1 MVPFPRPPIGGA
13 VLPPG
18 VLPKGPTD
26 DIPTNTD
33 DIDGSST
40 LADMPASF
48 NQMEWE
54 TMIRYGIF
62 FTIIGLLVILVV
74 FIVGFITLHKR
85 NKGRAPLVNAGG
97 GAGGGRKQGAN
108 TIHSNNT
115 SPSPPSSGSENRGLH
130 DSWDS
135 ALDSS
140 HGHKHHDRSLPVQM
154 FVSVHNWFNRRKRL
168 FQARR
173 IRRTARLAT
182 QPQTR
187 AAVYYS
193 QGRGGMI
200 SGGVLG
206 GGGGGA
212 NQPNNSQA
220 NNSCSSR
227 LSGSNNNGSN
237 GSMLPDS
244 EALAA
249 LMSAPVVPIPSLV
262 SNPNYFSEIEQRLM
276 ENPCKCFQAKL
287 GHLF

>member
-1 MVPFPRPPIGGA
+1 M
-13 VLPPG
+13 PPG

-26 DIPTNTD
+26 DVPTNND
-33 DIDGSST
+33 DIDGGST
-40 LADMPASF
+40 VADMPASF
-48 NQMEWE
+48 NQMDWD
-54 TMIRYGIF
+54 TMVRYGIF
-62 FTIIGLLVILVV
+62 FTVIGLLVILVV
-74 FIVGFITLHKR
+74 FVVGYVTLHKR
-85 NKGRAPLVNAGG
+85 NKGRAPLVNAGNQKHG
-97 GAGGGRKQGAN
+97 TSKNDSAN
-108 TIHSNNT
+108 I
-115 SPSPPSSGSENRGLH
+115 SPSPPSLGNERRGLH

-140 HGHKHHDRSLPVQM
+140 HVHKHHDRSFPIQM

-193 QGRGGMI
+193 QGRGGII
-200 SGGVLG
+200 SGGML
-206 GGGGGA
+206 GGGA
-212 NQPNNSQA
+212 NQVNNIQN

-237 GSMLPDS
+237 GSMLPDH

-249 LMSAPVVPIPSLV
+249 LMSVPMVQIPSLV

-276 ENPCKCFQAKL
+276 ENPCKFY
-287 GHLF
+287 